1 MLLRDIKEILNCKSF
16 SPAEML
22 EREITCCSAADLMSD
37 VLQFAKTG
45 SLILTGLTSNQILHV
60 AEILDLSG
68 IVLVRGKIPDNEL
81 ITEARAR
88 NIPLLSTE
96 IYLFDA
102 CGILYEHGLRSGKN
116 GKNKTNESQSDIQSV
131 IHN

>member
-1 MLLRDIKEILNCKSF
+1 MLLKEIKEILNCKSF

-68 IVLVRGKIPDNEL
+68 IILVRGKIPDNEL
-81 ITEARAR
+81 IAEARAR
-88 NIPLLSTE
+88 NIPLLSTK

-102 CGILYEHGLRSGKN
+102 CGILYEHGMRAGKSV
-116 GKNKTNESQSDIQSV
+116 KNKNNESQSDIQPIV
-131 IHN
+131 HN